1 MPGALDGFKLGYYV
15 AISLL
20 VWYLYIAYK
29 LLGQRPLLSDMGD
42 WYAALYSLTIV
53 IFGLRRMYVKRT
65 GYIARQT
72 IALMAFQLFAAAFCP
87 AAVRASVPGVAS
99 PACVMGHAKR
109 LPRPIVLARI
119 RICLG
124 MAAFHLQRGNRRA
137 HAVLAGFG
145 NCPDLCTRSV
155 HSVQM
160 GQGRVLRLVCPCG
173 AMAETLGDEYR
184 TRALHGPAAKKA
196 ENWGQAVLWF
206 AALVTLASL
215 AAGTGSRGSNNALE
229 VYGII
234 IDVVLAGVIGLGLYF
249 HFSGR
254 VWCRFFCP
262 LAALMHIYARF
273 SPYRIMA
280 NKKRCISCNI
290 CTKVCH
296 IGIDV
301 MNFANK
307 GIP

>member
-1 MPGALDGFKLGYYV
+1 
-15 AISLL
+15 
-20 VWYLYIAYK
+20 
-29 LLGQRPLLSDMGD
+29 
-42 WYAALYSLTIV
+42 
-53 IFGLRRMYVKRT
+53 
-65 GYIARQT
+65 
-72 IALMAFQLFAAAFCP
+72 
-87 AAVRASVPGVAS
+87 
-99 PACVMGHAKR
+99 
-109 LPRPIVLARI
+109 
-119 RICLG
+119 
-124 MAAFHLQRGNRRA
+124 
-137 HAVLAGFG
+137 
-145 NCPDLCTRSV
+145 
-155 HSVQM
+155 
-160 GQGRVLRLVCPCG
+160 
-173 AMAETLGDEYR
+173 MAETLGDEYR
-184 TRALHGPAAKKA
+184 TRALHGLSAKKA

-229 VYGII
+229 VYGIV

-296 IGIDV
+296 MGIDV

-307 GIP
+307 GIPMNDVQCVRCSACIVNCPLQVLSFGDVGSTDLGNEKYKKTRLPLTRGWQSGLLQKDIDMLVAEEETRSVRD